1 MKYKKALADYKTIY
15 NQEEKGTID
24 VNYEDYLAELEYLS
38 KISNCSLADIK
49 LVHVRA
55 IGEIVIYIDDK
66 FYGYMDNA
74 LTNKMDRYNNEKL

>member
-38 KISNCSLADIK
+38 EISNCSLADIK

>member
-38 KISNCSLADIK
+38 EISNCSLADIR
-49 LVHVRA
+49 LVYVRA
-55 IGEIVIYIDDK
+55 IGEIVIYIEDN
-66 FYGYMDNA
+66 FYGYMDSY